1 MMNLTVRLAGN
12 EAVTVKVSPKV
23 VVAAERQFKLPMAQL
38 FAADSMSYE
47 VMAWVA
53 WKGMHVAGH
62 VVKTF
67 DLWLDDLESVE
78 FVTVE
83 SDAPLGGVGA

>member
-1 MMNLTVRLAGN
+1 
-12 EAVTVKVSPKV
+12 
-23 VVAAERQFKLPMAQL
+23 
-38 FAADSMSYE
+38 
-47 VMAWVA
+47 
-53 WKGMHVAGH
+53 MHVAGH

-83 SDAPLGGVGA
+83 SDAPLGDVGA